1 MNCVPTHLR
10 ASQGDKIRELRRALI
25 NAGFVSLDQQAIAL
39 DLPRSTTWAILK
51 GDHKCS
57 GLRGALVAR
66 MWSAPKLP
74 PAVQRVLADYVI
86 EKSRGAYGH
95 TDAMCRRFIARFEA
109 FANLDLATVMNVA
122 RRALD

>member
-1 MNCVPTHLR
+1 MIMNCVPTHLR
-10 ASQGDKIRELRRALI
+10 TSQGDKIRELRRALI

-86 EKSRGAYGH
+86 EKSRGGLRPHRCNVSALH
-95 TDAMCRRFIARFEA
+95 C
-109 FANLDLATVMNVA
+109 AT
-122 RRALD
+122 